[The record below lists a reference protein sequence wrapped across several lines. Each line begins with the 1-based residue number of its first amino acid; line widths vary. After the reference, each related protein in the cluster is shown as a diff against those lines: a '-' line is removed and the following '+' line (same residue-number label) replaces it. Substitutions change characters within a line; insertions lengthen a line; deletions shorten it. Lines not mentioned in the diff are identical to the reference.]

1 MLDSIF
7 SYFTDPVLRAP
18 TLASMLMCLASA
30 LIGVIVF
37 IRKRSLLGEALSHAA
52 YPGVVLSVILFATF
66 FPQFE
71 EGMPVAILVGA
82 FLSALLGLWVVDL
95 LERRLRIKQDAALCF
110 VLSVFFGL
118 GILIA
123 SRVQVTHA
131 LWFKQIQSFLYGQA
145 ATMTDGHILLY
156 GSLAVLTILGIYF
169 LYRQIEI
176 VNFDR
181 EYAKSVGANVS
192 LIDTLFFLLLV
203 LAICIG
209 IRSVGVV
216 LMSGMLIAP
225 AVAAR
230 QFTNRLSTLFILA
243 GFFGVA
249 SGFLGNYL
257 SMTIPQI
264 VSSGEGT
271 RTFSLPTGPM
281 ILLTASSFCLLA
293 LLFAPSR
300 GVVSRYVRIVRF
312 RDKCSFENALK
323 AFWRRREEG
332 HLAKEEIRTLG
343 ISWLLLKRML
353 FQGWV
358 RRDTHEGYHLTQ
370 EGKIRAANIV
380 RLHRLWEVYLVHMG
394 QGVEKVHHSAE
405 EMEHILTPDLERR
418 LTEFLQDP
426 KHDPHLQP
434 IPRGDV

>member
-1 MLDSIF
+1 M
-7 SYFTDPVLRAP
+7 
-18 TLASMLMCLASA
+18 
-30 LIGVIVF
+30 
-37 IRKRSLLGEALSHAA
+37 
-52 YPGVVLSVILFATF
+52 
-66 FPQFE
+66 
-71 EGMPVAILVGA
+71 
-82 FLSALLGLWVVDL
+82 
-95 LERRLRIKQDAALCF
+95 
-110 VLSVFFGL
+110 

-131 LWFKQIQSFLYGQA
+131 LWFKQIQAFLYGQA

-156 GSLAVLTILGIYF
+156 GMLALISILGIYF
-169 LYRQIEI
+169 FYRQIEI

-192 LIDTLFFLLLV
+192 LIDTLFFFLLV
-203 LAICIG
+203 LAVCIG

-230 QFTNRLSTLFILA
+230 QFTSRLSTLFILA

-257 SMTIPQI
+257 SMTLPQI
-264 VSSGEGT
+264 VASEAGS
-271 RTFSLPTGPM
+271 RAFSLPTGPM
-281 ILLTASSFCLLA
+281 ILLTASSFCLLS

-300 GVVSRYVRIVRF
+300 GVVSRYLRILRF
-312 RDKCSFENALK
+312 RDKCSLENALK

-332 HLAKEEIRTLG
+332 HLDKDQIRTLG
-343 ISWLLLKRML
+343 ISWLLLKRLL

-358 RRDTHEGYHLTQ
+358 RKEGDEGFHLTH

-394 QGVEKVHHSAE
+394 QRVEKVHRSAE

-426 KHDPHLQP
+426 KHDPHSQP
-434 IPRGDV
+434 IPRSEV